1 MLLSSSPRR
10 KELAGGD
17 SALFYSGEGEKRA
30 ECEAGGPSR
39 ERTPPQ
45 ACVPAKRDIGY
56 PEKVQERALIA
67 EPGDKRDY
75 QPRALSQKVS

>member
-1 MLLSSSPRR
+1 MS
-10 KELAGGD
+10 
-17 SALFYSGEGEKRA
+17 
-30 ECEAGGPSR
+30 ECEVGGGVGGASR